1 MEIFGVD
8 AWDEKKCVHASTL
21 ETGLM
26 HGAERQEL
34 VHHFFGSEGGRRP
47 RRGRAVGAGRGRPSA
62 GGSKGKDFGQWVRG
76 WNRRV
81 ARGRRAAVYS
91 SQGFSMKAEALLRGW
106 SCRTWV
112 PNGFCFFRRG
122 ACDER

>member
-34 VHHFFGSEGGRRP
+34 VHHFLEARAGRRRGQGDARRP
-47 RRGRAVGAGRGRPSA
+47 AAQKGRILVNGPGDGTGRLPGEPGCDILELRIWYKTVALRRGSP
-62 GGSKGKDFGQWVRG
+62 
-76 WNRRV
+76 
-81 ARGRRAAVYS
+81 
-91 SQGFSMKAEALLRGW
+91 
-106 SCRTWV
+106 CRTCV

-122 ACDER
+122 ACDDR

>member
-34 VHHFFGSEGGRRP
+34 VHHLLEARAGGARAGAGPSARAGDARRQEARKATEDSGRRLQREGFWSMGLGVEP
-47 RRGRAVGAGRGRPSA
+47 AGCQGCRTEI
-62 GGSKGKDFGQWVRG
+62 
-76 WNRRV
+76 
-81 ARGRRAAVYS
+81 YS
-91 SQGFSMKAEALLRGW
+91 S
-106 SCRTWV
+106 
-112 PNGFCFFRRG
+112 
-122 ACDER
+122 

>member
-34 VHHFFGSEGGRRP
+34 VHHFLEARAGRRRGQGDT
-47 RRGRAVGAGRGRPSA
+47 RRQEAPKGRILVNGLGGGAGGLSGVPGCDILELRIWYKNRSTAAGLALPDVGAERI
-62 GGSKGKDFGQWVRG
+62 
-76 WNRRV
+76 
-81 ARGRRAAVYS
+81 
-91 SQGFSMKAEALLRGW
+91 L
-106 SCRTWV
+106 
-112 PNGFCFFRRG
+112 FF
-122 ACDER
+122 